1 MKIPYNQIVKFV
13 VDTCAK
19 HNIDDSHGLKHCMD
33 VLNYS
38 QKIFNHEQSI
48 NNIKYDYNYEKIIY
62 TSAMLHDMCD
72 NKYMDDDDGLYT
84 IKKFLNNDLKYEKKE
99 IDVIGDII
107 DTMSYSK
114 VKKNGFPDLK
124 EYQLPYNIVR
134 EADLLTAY
142 DIDRCIAYGINR
154 RNMTYEESFIEA
166 RKLYNI
172 RMGRH
177 IEDNLLTTE
186 FAKNEGLKLDKINRE
201 RICEIETLLQI

>member
-38 QKIFNHEQSI
+38 QKIFNHEKSI

-186 FAKNEGLKLDKINRE
+186 FARNEGLKLDKINRQ
-201 RICEIETLLQI
+201 RICEIETLLQV